1 MFITLDNLQ
10 VMNRLSLKNIYSPVG
25 SHFLDLRV
33 MIGKDICHACLD
45 IVNYD
50 WKPLDFEGPS
60 FWFTPM
66 TMLNLMHKWLRSCT
80 LEDLT
85 NL

>member
-10 VMNRLSLKNIYSPVG
+10 VMNRLSLKKNIYSPLG

-50 WKPLDFEGPS
+50 WKPLDF
-60 FWFTPM
+60 
-66 TMLNLMHKWLRSCT
+66 
-80 LEDLT
+80 
-85 NL
+85 